1 MITTTRRVGVVAVG
15 LAAILGLG
23 ACSGSGSD
31 GKDEAKDAG
40 RITEDAGPSSALRVE
55 AGEFSLAPADLK
67 AAPGAVAIEYVNVG
81 AIAHTLVIDGVSGLK
96 LEVTSAG
103 DVDKGTVKLEP
114 GTYTLYCDVPGHR
127 QAGMAAPLTI
137 G

>member
-40 RITEDAGPSSALRVE
+40 RITEDAGGDREVQRRRARAVRSH
-55 AGEFSLAPADLK
+55 GEGDPVSP
-67 AAPGAVAIEYVNVG
+67 VG
-81 AIAHTLVIDGVSGLK
+81 
-96 LEVTSAG
+96 
-103 DVDKGTVKLEP
+103 
-114 GTYTLYCDVPGHR
+114 
-127 QAGMAAPLTI
+127 Q
-137 G
+137 